1 MKRSIFTW
9 ALVAALAILP
19 STILAADEPVV
30 PPAAEAAP
38 PAPPL
43 LEPSPEQLRLL
54 FVQMLVAGED
64 NPPRRCLDHALR
76 LNYGLMAL
84 RFAKAPPERIQES
97 LLRGASGEAE
107 TAQRQGEFETWRA
120 TTSPG
125 AVARSRFGW
134 CLAQAS
140 LQSRLGEVEGRCF
153 QLAGV
158 PAIAQLRKA
167 GGGPEVDTLA
177 QLQGIY
183 GKALPA
189 SYLADVN
196 AAIYRAAD
204 NEAAFAIQRTLFASC
219 LRQVK

>member
-9 ALVAALAILP
+9 ALAAALAILP
-19 STILAADEPVV
+19 STILAAEEAAA

-38 PAPPL
+38 AAPPPM
-43 LEPSPEQLRLL
+43 EPSPEQLRQI
-54 FVQMLVAGED
+54 FVQMLVARED

-107 TAQRQGEFETWRA
+107 TAQRQAEFETWRA

-125 AVARSRFGW
+125 AVAQSRFAW
-134 CLAQAS
+134 CLLQAS
-140 LQSRLGEVEGRCF
+140 MQSRMGEVEGRCF
-153 QLAGV
+153 QMGGV

-167 GGGPEVDTLA
+167 AGAPEADALA

-183 GKALPA
+183 GKVLPA
-189 SYLADVN
+189 PYLVDVN

-204 NEAAFAIQRTLFASC
+204 NEEAFAMQRTLFASC
-219 LRQVK
+219 LKQVK